1 MDDLIALLNDALA
14 APGTVLLDGAGGRPG
29 SQSLLFRDPHR
40 QIIARTGAEVRRALE
55 AVESA
60 AAQGHAVAGFI
71 CYEAGHAEWESRFSE
86 LRTDQALPG
95 GLPLVWFGV
104 YEHATSVPAQVLER
118 WAAEGDHALIPD
130 LHPQESKQEFTT
142 RVVQI
147 RDLIREGDVYQVNH
161 TTRLRGQYTDTAEA
175 LFRTVRERQPVGF
188 GSFIR
193 LEQAAILSFSPEL
206 FFQQRGTRIET
217 EPMKGTAP
225 RGGTPEQDRHLQHW
239 LALDEKNRAE
249 NLMIVDLLRN
259 DLSMVSKAGSVRVP
273 EQFVVQALPSVHQMT
288 SRIEA
293 ELVEG
298 ADFPALVEA
307 LFPCG
312 SITGAP
318 KLRAM
323 RRIAELEAGPRGVYC
338 GAIGFV
344 EGVGAERRSV
354 FSVAIRTAVLEGR
367 DLTLGA
373 GGGIVWDSDPDEEYR
388 EMLLKTRFF
397 SSSPD
402 HEDIQLI
409 ETMRVDAARGIPW
422 LTWHL
427 DRLSASAASLGFHF
441 EDTYVRQ
448 AIDDALEGIGTE
460 GGRLRLLLSH
470 KGEVSISFRE
480 LEMMPAG
487 SLQICISPVRIA
499 SSHPRYRHKTTDRG
513 PYNQAA
519 QFAVEQSCYD
529 ALLINER
536 GEVTE
541 GARTNVFIRRGDHW
555 YTPPLESG
563 LLAGVG
569 RRAFMLEHAVSENVL
584 TPDDLGAADEIR
596 VTNAII
602 GERVAHLIDQD

>member
-1 MDDLIALLNDALA
+1 
-14 APGTVLLDGAGGRPG
+14 
-29 SQSLLFRDPHR
+29 
-40 QIIARTGAEVRRALE
+40 
-55 AVESA
+55 
-60 AAQGHAVAGFI
+60 
-71 CYEAGHAEWESRFSE
+71 
-86 LRTDQALPG
+86 
-95 GLPLVWFGV
+95 
-104 YEHATSVPAQVLER
+104 
-118 WAAEGDHALIPD
+118 
-130 LHPQESKQEFTT
+130 
-142 RVVQI
+142 
-147 RDLIREGDVYQVNH
+147 
-161 TTRLRGQYTDTAEA
+161 
-175 LFRTVRERQPVGF
+175 
-188 GSFIR
+188 
-193 LEQAAILSFSPEL
+193 
-206 FFQQRGTRIET
+206 
-217 EPMKGTAP
+217 MKGTAP

-448 AIDDALEGIGTE
+448 AIDDALEGIRTE

-470 KGEVSISFRE
+470 KGRFRF
-480 LEMMPAG
+480 
-487 SLQICISPVRIA
+487 
-499 SSHPRYRHKTTDRG
+499 H
-513 PYNQAA
+513 
-519 QFAVEQSCYD
+519 F
-529 ALLINER
+529 
-536 GEVTE
+536 
-541 GARTNVFIRRGDHW
+541 
-555 YTPPLESG
+555 ESW
-563 LLAGVG
+563 
-569 RRAFMLEHAVSENVL
+569 R
-584 TPDDLGAADEIR
+584 
-596 VTNAII
+596 
-602 GERVAHLIDQD
+602 